1 MINLKFS
8 NGSMRMLEVLR
19 MQVQDKKFVCEQK
32 CLIITKQEQL
42 FRKKK
47 KKRMWDEIKF
57 KHGISLRSVKIVTG
71 KNTSLQ
77 AAHTYLLVFLMHMEK
92 EQNRQAYSQ
101 QPKEEKAS
109 TFLGTRFLD
118 GLGNHGW
125 SGQNSKVT
133 SFGHTIP
140 PIFSG
145 PLQLIKV
152 P

>member
-47 KKRMWDEIKF
+47 GCGMRYKF
-57 KHGISLRSVKIVTG
+57 KHGISLRSVKIVSG